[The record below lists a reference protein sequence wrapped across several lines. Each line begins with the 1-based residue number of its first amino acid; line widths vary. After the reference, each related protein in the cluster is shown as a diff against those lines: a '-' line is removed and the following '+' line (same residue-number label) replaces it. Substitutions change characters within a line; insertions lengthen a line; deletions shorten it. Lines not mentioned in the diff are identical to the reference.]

1 MAAGSTRLSSGILL
15 FANREHTAGSADPAV
30 AKILAFL
37 GVPRD
42 GVLLVHSSFKGLAR
56 DGHDAAAILK
66 ALVDYMEPGTLLLP
80 TMSWRFVKP
89 DKPWFD
95 ELQTSSNTGIL
106 TELFRTQYATVR
118 SLHPTH
124 SIAGRGKLAAELL
137 GSHHLNETPCSEVS
151 PVGLLAKY
159 DGWVLMLGIS
169 MDCCT
174 LIHHVE
180 EMVAPDLY
188 VCPPSK
194 RETYICRD
202 RHGREVEVPLR
213 RHLFLPRDYWQ
224 FQDLLAA
231 QGLLRVTRLDSSV
244 CRAFRATDMVQV
256 VTETLIRCPD
266 AVIARPGQRYRMM

>member
-1 MAAGSTRLSSGILL
+1 MAAGWTRLSLGISLS
-15 FANREHTAGSADPAV
+15 ANREHMSGLADPAV
-30 AKILAFL
+30 AKMLVFL
-37 GVPRD
+37 GIPRD

-56 DGHDAAAILK
+56 DGHDAAAVLK

-89 DKPWFD
+89 DKPLFD
-95 ELQTSSNTGIL
+95 ELQTPSNTGIL
-106 TELFRTQYATVR
+106 TELFRTQYATAR

-124 SIAGRGKLAAELL
+124 SIAGRGKLAEELL
-137 GSHHLNETPCSEVS
+137 GSHQLSETPCSEVS

-180 EMVAPDLY
+180 EMIAPDVY
-188 VCPPSK
+188 VRPLSE
-194 RETYICRD
+194 RETYRCLD
-202 RHGREVEVPLR
+202 RQGREVQVPLR

-231 QGLLRVTRLDSSV
+231 EGLLRVAQLDSSI
-244 CRAFRATDMVQV
+244 CRAFRAIDMVRV
-256 VTETLIRCPD
+256 VTEALVRRPD
-266 AVIARPGQRYRMM
+266 AALARPGQRYRMM